1 MRPGIDRH
9 IQWCEPGRA
18 GPSVAGEPGVYFSYL
33 GLCSAMNTV
42 GDPVDCRPGQFT
54 PARRETVAPEEA
66 GRRLD
71 NFLAGRLKG
80 VPRGHLYKLCRRGE
94 VRVNSGRAKPDQR
107 LHGGDVVRIPP
118 VTLAPQRS
126 VARDA
131 GGMAARV
138 ESWVCY
144 ESRELL
150 AVDKPA
156 GSAVHGGSGVAVG
169 VIEALRTARPAAP
182 YLELAHRLD
191 RETSGLLL
199 IAKRRSMLRHLHAVL
214 RDGGMQKRYTA
225 LLCGRLPEA
234 RVVVDAP
241 LKKSVLTGGERLV
254 RVDPQGKPSRTVFSV
269 TRRFKAPPDAVSA
282 DIPSVLEL
290 TLAEALL
297 ETGRTHQIRVHAK
310 HAGLPL
316 VGDPKYGDAVAERRL
331 RSLGLRRLFLHAR
344 QLRFKLPDGAWLDLR
359 APLPEALGNV
369 LTRLPAVRP

>member
-1 MRPGIDRH
+1 
-9 IQWCEPGRA
+9 
-18 GPSVAGEPGVYFSYL
+18 
-33 GLCSAMNTV
+33 
-42 GDPVDCRPGQFT
+42 
-54 PARRETVAPEEA
+54 
-66 GRRLD
+66 
-71 NFLAGRLKG
+71 
-80 VPRGHLYKLCRRGE
+80 
-94 VRVNSGRAKPDQR
+94 
-107 LHGGDVVRIPP
+107 
-118 VTLAPQRS
+118 
-126 VARDA
+126 
-131 GGMAARV
+131 MAARV

-182 YLELAHRLD
+182 YLELVHRLD

-269 TRRFKAPPDAVSA
+269 TRRFKAPLDAVAA

-369 LTRLPAVRP
+369 LARLPAVRP